1 MSDHLKRALEK
12 QSRELAGPSAVEQH
26 IILLKLSELMENAPD
41 LSTKPN
47 AGASPQRQWV
57 AEIGALVNRIGSE
70 QKMNFSTAKSMLGQ
84 YWNHSIDQIQG
95 LALDVIE
102 ELKLELELSG
112 RSEVGSAYA
121 PGDIYKFFADLKSII
136 NGADSE
142 ILIIDPYFDGD
153 AFNNYVAGVDSNV
166 KVRVF
171 ASKHAQEV
179 KTYIEKHQ
187 AQFGS
192 SIEVRKSKKLHDRLV
207 ITDRTDCWIT
217 GGSINHAGNK
227 SPAYLIPVGS
237 ELAKDK
243 LEIYEDIWN
252 SSQEIA

>member
-1 MSDHLKRALEK
+1 MSDHLTRALEK

-26 IILLKLSELMENAPD
+26 IILLKLSELMEDAPD
-41 LSTKPN
+41 LSSKPSS
-47 AGASPQRQWV
+47 GSSPQRQWV
-57 AEIGALVNRIGSE
+57 AEIGALINRISSE
-70 QKMNFSTAKSMLGQ
+70 KKISFSTAKAMLGQ
-84 YWNHSIDQIQG
+84 YWNYAINQIQG

-112 RSEVGSAYA
+112 RSEIGSAYQ

-136 NGADSE
+136 RAAQSE
-142 ILIIDPYFDGD
+142 ILIIDPYFDGE
-153 AFNNYVAGVDSNV
+153 AFNNYVSSVDDSV
-166 KVRVF
+166 TVRIF
-171 ASKHAQEV
+171 ASKHAQEL
-179 KTYIEKHQ
+179 KAYTDKHR

-192 SIEVRKSKKLHDRLV
+192 SIEIRKSKKLHDRLV
-207 ITDRTDCWIT
+207 ITDRTECWIT

-237 ELAKDK
+237 ELAKSK
-243 LEIYEDIWN
+243 LEIYEDMWG